1 MVIGNFKKYLYSY
14 VILIKV
20 HNKIS
25 FKASYYWSVYN
36 LGRNRYNNEI
46 GK

>member
-1 MVIGNFKKYLYSY
+1 MMIGNFKKYLYSY
-14 VILIKV
+14 VILIKSTY
-20 HNKIS
+20 KIS
-25 FKASYYWSVYN
+25 FKASYYLSVYN